1 MREFKK
7 YFSLFATSIFLITSC
22 VSCSI
27 SNGKNNSEIK
37 IDNIHKG
44 SGKYDRNTLYI
55 SALNVDTSLNS
66 SLVKHNILNFGIP
79 YISKIGFNPYFI
91 ESKNDQY
98 IVESI
103 WEPLMKVGYDGQFY
117 PNLLKHL
124 PTVSEDKKTYLF
136 TIRDD
141 LFWEDGTKITTND
154 IEFTY
159 KFLMD
164 KIYNGS
170 FNRELLNVKGWKS
183 YRDGEK
189 DYIEGLE
196 IIDDVNFKV
205 VVDTPNIY
213 TQELL
218 NIYPLSFSYYG
229 EHFFKEGI
237 SKLKSMDVKPFGN
250 GVFKFLGYEED
261 KYLILES
268 NKFYFKGKS
277 NIDMLTYKKTNKENF
292 VNDLRGNNID
302 IARDV
307 VLNNSNILDIA
318 SSEFLKGYMFPN
330 YSYAFIGIN
339 HNNLILKDV
348 NIRKAINLCIDKEQ
362 IVKKIFNSH
371 LNILDIPIDK
381 NFYNLFYDN
390 EEVENVFNKSKANS
404 ILENS
409 GWKKGLNGIREKD
422 GQKLEFKFLVEK
434 DDSIISKIFSLI
446 EQNLKSVGINVICE
460 EVEEEIFRL
469 NSQEMKNIFNLC
481 DLILVNSNCDTNSN
495 WVNNYSTLG
504 RDNYYFY
511 SNSEL
516 DSILES
522 ILYEF
527 DLSKSKELYNK
538 AYKIIKEDLPVIPLF
553 QNKQFDVYNGRIFG
567 INSANIFKT
576 FYLDEIILK
585 K

>member
-7 YFSLFATSIFLITSC
+7 YFSLFATSVFLITSC

-27 SNGKNNSEIK
+27 NNKNNKDEIK

-44 SGKYDRNTLYI
+44 SGKYDRDTLYI
-55 SALNVDTSLNS
+55 SALNVDTSSNG
-66 SLVKHNILNFGIP
+66 SLVKYNILNFGVP

-91 ESKNDQY
+91 ESRNDRY
-98 IVESI
+98 IIESI
-103 WEPLMKVGYDGQFY
+103 WEPLMKVGYDGEFY
-117 PNLLKHL
+117 PNLLKNL

-136 TIRDD
+136 TIKDN
-141 LFWEDGTKITTND
+141 LFWEDGTKITTSD

-164 KIYNGS
+164 KSYNGS
-170 FNRELLNVKGWKS
+170 FDRDLLNVKGWKS

-189 DYIEGLE
+189 DFIEGLE
-196 IIDDVNFKV
+196 IIDNLTFKV
-205 VVDTPNIY
+205 IVDTPNIY

-229 EHFFKEGI
+229 EYFFKEGI
-237 SKLKSMDVKPFGN
+237 SKLKSIDVKPFGN

-268 NKFYFKGKS
+268 NKFYFKGKTS
-277 NIDMLTYKKTNKENF
+277 IDMLTYKNVNRKDF
-292 VNDLRGNNID
+292 VNELRANNID

-307 VLNNSNILDIA
+307 ILNNNNILDVS

-339 HNNLILKDV
+339 HSNLILKDE
-348 NIRKAINLCIDKEQ
+348 NIRKAINLCIDKDQ
-362 IVKKIFNSH
+362 IVKKIFNSN

-381 NFYNLFYDN
+381 KFYNLFYNN
-390 EEVENVFNKSKANS
+390 EEVKSTFNKSKAIS
-404 ILENS
+404 ILENN

-422 GQKLEFKFLVEK
+422 GKKLEFKILVEK
-434 DDSIISKIFSLI
+434 DDYIIPKIFSII
-446 EQNLKSVGINVICE
+446 EQNFKNIGINLIYE
-460 EVEEEIFRL
+460 EVEEKISRL
-469 NSQEMKNIFNLC
+469 NSQSMKNIFELYDLVLMNSSC
-481 DLILVNSNCDTNSN
+481 DMKSN
-495 WVNNYSTLG
+495 WINNYYTLG

-516 DSILES
+516 DSILDS

-527 DLSKSKELYNK
+527 DLTKANDLYNK
-538 AYKIIKEDLPVIPLF
+538 AYEIIKEDLPVIPLF
-553 QNKQFDVYNGRIFG
+553 QNKQFDVYNGRILG
-567 INSANIFKT
+567 INSANIYKT
-576 FYLDEIILK
+576 FYYDEIILK